1 MDANPTSLAN
11 RLRLQLDGLPR
22 VVAGKDESQ
31 LRQEPASGQ
40 WSAFDQIA
48 HLARHQALF
57 LDRVQLILDQPE
69 PAMPPYRAEQDRE
82 WTEWRQRSLTSIIGR
97 LHADR
102 QRLADVV
109 GRLSPEHLERVG
121 VHGVFGAMPLAAWL
135 EFFLAHA
142 GHHLYVA
149 FKRAHEVHEASG
161 E

>member
-1 MDANPTSLAN
+1 VDANPTTLADQ
-11 RLRLQLDGLPR
+11 LRVQLDRLPI
-22 VVAGKDESQ
+22 VLAGKDESQ
-31 LRQEPASGQ
+31 LRKAPAPGQ

-57 LDRVQLILDQPE
+57 LNRVQLILDHPE
-69 PAMPPYRAEQDRE
+69 PPMPPYRAEQDNE
-82 WTEWRQRSLTSIIGR
+82 WNEWRQRSLTRIIGR

-102 QRLADVV
+102 RQLADVV
-109 GRLSPEHLERVG
+109 ARLSPERLARVG

-149 FKRAHEVHEASG
+149 FKRAHEVHRPSG